1 MKEETTDATDD
12 LRERLVH
19 LNRRRGHKMGKLL
32 ALAAAAEGT
41 AGDGETES
49 LRPRPLTTQGVGIK
63 ELSMVWGRARSIRN
77 SEKRRMKFKLWEILF
92 AKWGKVGLRHAA

>member
-32 ALAAAAEGT
+32 ALAAAAVAEGT

-63 ELSMVWGRARSIRN
+63 ELSMAWGRARSIRN
-77 SEKRRMKFKLWEILF
+77 SEKRRMKFNC
-92 AKWGKVGLRHAA
+92 V